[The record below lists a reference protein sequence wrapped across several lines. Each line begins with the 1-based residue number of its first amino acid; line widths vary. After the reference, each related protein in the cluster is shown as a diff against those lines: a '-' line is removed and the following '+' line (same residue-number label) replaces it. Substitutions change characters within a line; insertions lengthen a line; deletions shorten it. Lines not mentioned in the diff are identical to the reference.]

1 MSPVNF
7 RKFLVNRLRDIQ
19 FLSSSDESVRFLC
32 VFSVYLVTL
41 SGYGIRGYI
50 YYHPARLAFRRPG
63 LYLCHHPRL
72 VNRFCLLVSNG
83 LLDTETWLCLLTT
96 YRKMC
101 VLTRVDGDDIMEMLI
116 NVRLNW
122 GYEQR
127 MLYRK
132 LFLP

>member
-50 YYHPARLAFRRPG
+50 YYCDMSVIRIG
-63 LYLCHHPRL
+63 LYLRL
-72 VNRFCLLVSNG
+72 STVVTRRSLRRSYGHDISN
-83 LLDTETWLCLLTT
+83 T
-96 YRKMC
+96 
-101 VLTRVDGDDIMEMLI
+101 
-116 NVRLNW
+116 
-122 GYEQR
+122 
-127 MLYRK
+127 
-132 LFLP
+132 F